1 MSYATESPIFGF
13 GNWMATSGLMLGVS
27 SHSKAGINCPLPLPP
42 PMLQMHV
49 SSVSDVIRVM
59 LQVFYMDVAKYI
71 RMLHILPV
79 FQRHVASVSE
89 ACSSVC
95 SKYFICFRRMLQAFW
110 YGCCTCFTHMLQEYV
125 RNVSVVSVLCC
136 NKCCHIVSCKCF
148 ISMLHMFH
156 THCKCMF
163 QTFHQ
168 WQS

>member
-1 MSYATESPIFGF
+1 VLLSLPQMSYATESPIFGF

-89 ACSSVC
+89 ACY
-95 SKYFICFRRMLQAFW
+95 KRLFKIFHLFQ
-110 YGCCTCFTHMLQEYV
+110 TYV
-125 RNVSVVSVLCC
+125 ASVL
-136 NKCCHIVSCKCF
+136 IW
-148 ISMLHMFH
+148 MLHMFH
-156 THCKCMF
+156 TYVARVGSKCFSCFSLML
-163 QTFHQ
+163 
-168 WQS
+168 